1 MATSGPPPLCG
12 ASESYD
18 SCSCRFRLMN
28 DVAKKIQLHMWSF
41 GSCASSKILRGR
53 FRLILKVMTSFA
65 HQVLVFTPWFVITFV
80 TLPGKCQW
88 FCRCALPP
96 GVSGSSRD
104 TSCKRK
110 CSSSEADHKGDVV
123 IEPWERGVADVAD
136 KEDAVVRLQDI
147 KLLKII
153 HYPPGRIF
161 QMSGIKHV
169 NQFPHKNFLPWV
181 CWNHGWDNG
190 AVPFRCPPSITK
202 IIIVLENST
211 IPPWKCMEQTGESG
225 QQHLEDPPVEATHH
239 TTVHLWWEFTLVTI
253 FKSSPSP
260 CIFEYAGANLNCVPF
275 PWQGNPLPNIP
286 HQCFSIQSQPTSPP
300 SSSLPSAASP
310 PSSKSFIL
318 AASLQK
324 VLFRVQIVLFIFS
337 RVYIGW
343 VNLTCSVFHHAAKYI

>member
-1 MATSGPPPLCG
+1 
-12 ASESYD
+12 
-18 SCSCRFRLMN
+18 
-28 DVAKKIQLHMWSF
+28 MWSF

-136 KEDAVVRLQDI
+136 KEDAVIRLQDI

-190 AVPFRCPPSITK
+190 AVPFLCPPSITK
-202 IIIVLENST
+202 IIIFLENST

-225 QQHLEDPPVEATHH
+225 QQHLEDPPVESTHH

-260 CIFEYAGANLNCVPF
+260 CILEYAGANLNCVPF
-275 PWQGNPLPNIP
+275 PSKYSTSMFFNPIPTHLSALLVAAFRSLPTIFQVFHLSCQPAKGFISCADSSLHFLSGLHWVSELNL
-286 HQCFSIQSQPTSPP
+286 QCFPP
-300 SSSLPSAASP
+300 C
-310 PSSKSFIL
+310 SKIHL
-318 AASLQK
+318 
-324 VLFRVQIVLFIFS
+324 
-337 RVYIGW
+337 GG
-343 VNLTCSVFHHAAKYI
+343 C